1 MYLQRMNFYFSYTLL
16 PTSTSSILHAKL
28 DDGMA
33 NNFSSRRSFEL
44 IFLPTGVAIRVGEL
58 AYTL

>member
-1 MYLQRMNFYFSYTLL
+1 MNFYFSYTLL

-44 IFLPTGVAIRVGEL
+44 ILLPTGSYSLFEWVSSPIL
-58 AYTL
+58 SN